1 MTDPYDN
8 YIDQEARQDR
18 LERQRE
24 QYDRFVA
31 KPISPAIIR
40 VTLDRD
46 ETCAICPNPLMIG
59 ETAYLCE
66 TTHQVG
72 CSLKHCQE
80 AAEVKLLIMEAH

>member
-8 YIDQEARQDR
+8 CIDQEARQDR

-31 KPISPAIIR
+31 KLISPSIIR
-40 VTLDRD
+40 RTLNRN
-46 ETCAICPNPLMIG
+46 ETCSTCDNPLMIG
-59 ETAYLCE
+59 ETVYLCE